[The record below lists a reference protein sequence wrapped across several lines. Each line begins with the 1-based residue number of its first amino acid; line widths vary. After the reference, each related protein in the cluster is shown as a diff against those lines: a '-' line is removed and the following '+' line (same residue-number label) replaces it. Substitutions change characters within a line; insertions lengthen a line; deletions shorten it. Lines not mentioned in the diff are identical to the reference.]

1 MNKLFK
7 SMLIVLGICL
17 IQPVVGQNL
26 YLLRATAEQGHYFE
40 RDYPPVQLFR
50 CDQTRNDSNL
60 VVVKDFTKW
69 VDQDPTGLK
78 DVQYYPVMR
87 AFYIADCS
95 NDYYILYT
103 ETPDTLVKV
112 PFQCP
117 ENYKIAPPLSPGFFV
132 VNQKWG
138 YQCFIVDRDKP
149 DYFKFMD
156 RSLKNTASGTPEDL
170 KDIYLT
176 GKTIMGDV
184 RMPNDKHIYLPIVPD
199 ITKRPPFSVELPEKY
214 MVTKKTFLAIIA
226 NDDKYTILLIDA
238 TNPEKGQD
246 FGKYYA
252 TLYNKST
259 KKWHDI
265 ELGGNTPIKMVYGDW
280 LAGHVRD
287 GMDFDAHYFPDPKK
301 SPGRALRDS
310 AKLGYQYVYYSI
322 NTKVYTPGILYL
334 LNLNTLKYIEWETNQ
349 GDSEIL
355 LVENETVYYR
365 VFDQIYKVK
374 IINGEKIGNP
384 VLLAKDT
391 QVVPFIHWA
400 FLSEK

>member
-7 SMLIVLGICL
+7 SMLAVLGIFFIL
-17 IQPVVGQNL
+17 PAVGQNL
-26 YLLRATAEQGHYFE
+26 YFLRATAEQGHIFE
-40 RDYPPVQLFR
+40 RDFPPIQLIR
-50 CDQTRNDSNL
+50 YDQTRSDSNL
-60 VVVKDFTKW
+60 VVVKDFTNR
-69 VDQDPTGLK
+69 VDQYPIGLI
-78 DVQYYPVMR
+78 DVEYYPAMK
-87 AFYIADCS
+87 AFYLAGS
-95 NDYYILYT
+95 SKDYYILYT
-103 ETPDTLVKV
+103 ETPDTLIKV

-117 ENYKIAPPLSPGFFV
+117 ENYEIAPPFSPGFFV

-138 YQCFIVDRDKP
+138 YQCTISDVNKP

-156 RSLKNTASGTPEDL
+156 RSLKNTVAGTHEDL

-176 GKTIMGDV
+176 GKTV
-184 RMPNDKHIYLPIVPD
+184 QRCVLMPNDRHIYLPIVPD

-214 MVTKKTFLAIIA
+214 MVTKKKFSAIIS
-226 NDDKYTILLIDA
+226 NDDEYTILNIRYS
-238 TNPEKGQD
+238 NPKKDENLGH
-246 FGKYYA
+246 FWG
-252 TLYNKST
+252 TLLNKQT
-259 KKWHDI
+259 KRWSDI
-265 ELGGNTPIKMVYGDW
+265 ELKGNASTMMVYGDW

-310 AKLGYQYVYYSI
+310 ARLGYQYVYYSI

-334 LNLNTLKYIEWETNQ
+334 LNLNTLKYIEWNTGQ

-365 VFDQIYKVK
+365 VFDKIYRRN
-374 IINGEKIGNP
+374 IINGKKLGNP

-400 FLSEK
+400 FISEK

>member
-7 SMLIVLGICL
+7 STLFILGIFS
-17 IQPVVGQNL
+17 IQPLNGQNL
-26 YLLRATAEQGHYFE
+26 YLLRATVEQELTFE
-40 RDYPPVQLFR
+40 RDFPPLQLIQ
-50 CDQTRNDSNL
+50 CEQTRNDSNL
-60 VVVKDFTKW
+60 IVVKDFTKR
-69 VDQDPTGLK
+69 VDQYPTGLK
-78 DVQYYPVMR
+78 DVEYYPAMK
-87 AFYIADCS
+87 AFYLADCS
-95 NDYYILYT
+95 DNYYILYT
-103 ETPDTLVKV
+103 ESPDTLVKV

-138 YQCFIVDRDKP
+138 YQCFIADRDKP

-156 RSLKNTASGTPEDL
+156 RSLKNTVSGTPEDL

-184 RMPNDKHIYLPIVPD
+184 RMPNDKHIYLPIVSD

-214 MVTKKTFLAIIA
+214 MVTKKTFSVIIT
-226 NDDKYTILLIDA
+226 NDERYTILSINCS
-238 TNPEKGQD
+238 NPLNGENLGH
-246 FGKYYA
+246 FHGA
-252 TLYNKST
+252 LYNKRSKQWT
-259 KKWHDI
+259 DI
-265 ELGGNTPIKMVYGDW
+265 DLKGNNPDMMVYGDW
-280 LAGHVRD
+280 LSGYSID
-287 GMDFDAHYFPDPKK
+287 GMDFDAHYFPDPQK

-322 NTKVYTPGILYL
+322 NTNVYTPGILYL
-334 LNLNTLKYIEWETNQ
+334 LNLNTLKYIEWETGQ

-355 LVENETVYYR
+355 LVEDEIVYYR

-374 IINGEKIGNP
+374 IINGEKLGKP
-384 VLLAKDT
+384 VLFAKDT

-400 FLSEK
+400 FIS

>member
-7 SMLIVLGICL
+7 SMLIVLGMCL
-17 IQPVVGQNL
+17 IQSATGQNL
-26 YLLRATAEQGHYFE
+26 YLLRATVEQSLAFFPP
-40 RDYPPVQLFR
+40 YPPIQLIR

-60 VVVKDFTKW
+60 VVIKDFTNQ
-69 VDQDPTGLK
+69 VVQFPNDLK
-78 DVQYYPVMR
+78 DVQYYPAMK
-87 AFYIADCS
+87 AFYLADS
-95 NDYYILYT
+95 SEDYYILYT

-117 ENYKIAPPLSPGFFV
+117 ENYTLLPPFMNGFYV
-132 VNQKWG
+132 VNQRWG
-138 YQCFIVDRDKP
+138 YHSSIDKDHPQC
-149 DYFKFMD
+149 FKFMD
-156 RSLKNTASGTPEDL
+156 RSLKNTVSGIPEDL

-176 GKTIMGDV
+176 GKTVMRDV
-184 RMPNDKHIYLPIVPD
+184 RLPNDSHIYLPIVPD

-287 GMDFDAHYFPDPKK
+287 GMDFEANYFPGHKP

-310 AKLGYQYVYYSI
+310 AKLGYQYESYSI
-322 NTKVYTPGILYL
+322 NTNVYTPGILYL
-334 LNLNTLKYIEWETNQ
+334 LNLNTLKYIEWKTGQ

-365 VFDQIYKVK
+365 VFDRVFKVK
-374 IINGEKIGNP
+374 ILDGEKIGEP

-400 FLSEK
+400 FISAN